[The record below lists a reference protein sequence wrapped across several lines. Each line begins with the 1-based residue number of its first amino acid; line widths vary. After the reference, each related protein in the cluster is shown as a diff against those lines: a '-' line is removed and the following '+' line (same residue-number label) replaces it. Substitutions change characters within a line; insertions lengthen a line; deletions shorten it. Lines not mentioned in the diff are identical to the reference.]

1 MDTNGTQRIGCLV
14 MAAGNARRFAS
25 NKLAAEFD
33 GKSLILRTLEAIPQ
47 ALFAQI
53 TVVSQYPEIA
63 AKAAAFGFDYVENPH
78 PDWGIS
84 HTILLGT
91 AAMRRCDAI
100 LYLVS
105 DQPLLSSNSVA
116 QVVAAWQKHPAC
128 IVGAGHNGKRGNPC
142 IFPQEFFPE
151 LMRLQEDHGGN
162 QVIRAHPDRLL
173 LVEIPEQELTD
184 VDTPKALSELQ
195 KAAHST

>member
-1 MDTNGTQRIGCLV
+1 MEPQIGCLV
-14 MAAGNARRFAS
+14 MAAGNARRFAA
-25 NKLAAEFD
+25 NKLAAELD
-33 GKSLILRTLEAIPQ
+33 GKTLIRRTLEAIPKAMFSQ
-47 ALFAQI
+47 V

-63 AKAAAFGFDYVENPH
+63 ALTEEFGFSYVENPH

-91 AAMRRCDAI
+91 RAMAQCDAI

-105 DQPLLSSNSVA
+105 DQPLLQEKSVA
-116 QVVAAWQKHPAC
+116 MVVEAWRAHPTH

-142 IFPQEFFPE
+142 IFPQEFFDE

-162 QVIRAHPDRLL
+162 QVIRAHEERLL
-173 LVEIPEQELTD
+173 LVEIPQKELTD
-184 VDTPKALSELQ
+184 VDTPQALHDLQ
-195 KAAHST
+195 RQC